1 MTQCPNDSIKK
12 KVQPAPAPP
21 RQMGFMTEPKRILL
35 FSQPG

>member
-1 MTQCPNDSIKK
+1 MQPL
-12 KVQPAPAPP
+12 PAPH